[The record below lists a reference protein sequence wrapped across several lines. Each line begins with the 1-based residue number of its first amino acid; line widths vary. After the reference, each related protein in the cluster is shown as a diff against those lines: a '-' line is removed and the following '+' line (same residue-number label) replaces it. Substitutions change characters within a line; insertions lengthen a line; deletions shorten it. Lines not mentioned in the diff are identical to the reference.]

1 MPCETS
7 GLYYRLCSKKIW
19 ISPEKRVSMLRKT
32 ALVTGAATGIGRAI
46 VVSLAAGG
54 YDVAIN
60 YSRSEA
66 EARETERLAREAGA
80 ERTALIKADVSQ
92 EADVIAMI
100 AEVERLFDGQLD
112 LLVNNAGVTSDV
124 PPAKFDTMAVEDFDR
139 VFAVNVRGTFLV
151 CKHASRLLKAMPQ
164 ASIVNTASIVGL
176 RPGPQPLP
184 YSASKAA
191 IVSMTRT
198 LAGALGPTIRVN
210 AVAPGWLEGDW
221 MERTL
226 GDNYDKLMTRR
237 ASQTPLKR
245 NARVE
250 DVGAAVLTLATQLLF
265 TSGQTVVV
273 DGGYSFVS

>member
-1 MPCETS
+1 MDA
-7 GLYYRLCSKKIW
+7 GVRRL
-19 ISPEKRVSMLRKT
+19 

-46 VVSLAAGG
+46 VQSLAVGG
-54 YDVAIN
+54 FDVAIN

-66 EARETERLAREAGA
+66 EARETARLAMVAGA
-80 ERTALIKADVSQ
+80 RTTLIRADVSSESDVVAMVAAA
-92 EADVIAMI
+92 EA
-100 AEVERLFDGQLD
+100 FGDGRLD

-124 PPAKFDTMAVEDFDR
+124 PPARFDTMDVADFDR

-151 CKHASRLLKAMPQ
+151 TKHAARLLKAMPE
-164 ASIVNTASIVGL
+164 ANVVNTASIVGL

-191 IVSMTRT
+191 IISMTRT

-226 GDNYDKLMTRR
+226 GDNYEKLMSRR
-237 ASQTPLKR
+237 ARQTPLR
-245 NARVE
+245 RCARVE
-250 DVGAAVLTLATQLLF
+250 DVGAAVLTLATSLGF
-265 TSGQTVVV
+265 TTGQTIVV